1 MTRHDDEVQTRRRFA
16 VALGSIPLDVR
27 VVSVD
32 VRVGD
37 LEITLVQAGEGWK
50 ALHDH
55 DPDDSSGHV
64 SEGAGPTPEAALAA
78 CARAARVF
86 DMESL

>member
-1 MTRHDDEVQTRRRFA
+1 MTDEEIQTRRRFA

-27 VVSVD
+27 VVAVD

-37 LEITLVQAGEGWK
+37 RDITLVQADAGWQ

-55 DPDDSSGHV
+55 DPDSFGGHV

-78 CARAARVF
+78 CERAARIF